1 MKQKFSVFFHSLIAL
16 FLEAL
21 YVAAYILLGYCLT
34 QLVKYTIGPKWPQVM
49 ENIRYGTLIV
59 VSIVGA
65 FRFIA
70 RTGIQTYRDLKKE
83 LKDEHD
89 RTH

>member
-1 MKQKFSVFFHSLIAL
+1 MKQKFLL
-16 FLEAL
+16 FLNSLVVLILEAF
-21 YVAAYILLGYCLT
+21 YVAAYILLGFGLS
-34 QLVKYTIGPKWPQVM
+34 QLVKYTIGAKWPEVM
-49 ENIRYGTLIV
+49 NNIRHGTLIV
-59 VSIVGA
+59 ISMIGA

-89 RTH
+89 RSH

>member
-1 MKQKFSVFFHSLIAL
+1 MKQKFLVFLNSLVAL
-16 FLEAL
+16 VLEAV
-21 YVAAYILLGYCLT
+21 YVAIYILLGFGLS
-34 QLVKYTIGPKWPQVM
+34 QLVKYTIGARWTEVM
-49 ENIRYGTLIV
+49 DNIRHGTLIV

-65 FRFIA
+65 FRFVA

-83 LKDEHD
+83 LNNEHN